1 MSFGLHICPRFPPIR
16 TSYFLPKHPGFMNT
30 RSDDDASWMASM
42 WSMSSEGTRAGPH
55 CQWSLNPDDNG
66 EFEGGV
72 TRAQMVEKILK
83 TLIVLG

>member
-1 MSFGLHICPRFPPIR
+1 
-16 TSYFLPKHPGFMNT
+16 MNT